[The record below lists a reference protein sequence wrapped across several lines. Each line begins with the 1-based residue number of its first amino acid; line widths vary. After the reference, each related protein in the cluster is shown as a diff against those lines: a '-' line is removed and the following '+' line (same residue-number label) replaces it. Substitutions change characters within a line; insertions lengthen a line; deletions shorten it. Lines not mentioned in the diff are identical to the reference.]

1 MSMTTVTVKKLVIPT
16 YQEADAEQLP
26 MFAENRVHQRFTGN
40 PYPNAVVIK
49 TPAKE
54 KHDREYEAIVIEND
68 YIELTILPEIGGKIF
83 TAYDKKNNYDF
94 FYRQHVIKPALIGL
108 LGSWIS
114 GGIEFNWPYHHRAST
129 FMPVDYEIVQE
140 KDGVTVWLSEH
151 DPVDRM
157 KGMVGVYL
165 GNDRAIFETRVKVSN
180 RTSVRR
186 SFLWWENTAVPV
198 NPTYE
203 IFFPSD
209 VDHVHFHYR
218 RSNTTYPIA
227 KGHFNGYTFDEPGV
241 DISKHF
247 NTKFPTSY
255 FCAASDYDYFGGYDQ
270 GRKAGV
276 VHIGDHHVVTGKK
289 MFTWAYNQL
298 SRSWERALTDTDG
311 AYAELMAGSYTN
323 NQPDLTWLEAY
334 ETKCFKQ
341 SWYPIAALGVPS
353 FANFDCA
360 IRVESNVLRV
370 QPTLNIKGAKI
381 TLTAG
386 GKTILETVADLDAGK
401 VTEFALPEF
410 DCSAYEITIGDV
422 LHYEQIVRTQQPL
435 PELFPEVPYP
445 NELSTAHDLYV
456 AALHFWQYR
465 DPNANPM
472 EYLERAIELEPNFAP
487 ALQLLGE
494 MYLRRHEFQKAYDV
508 LERALKALTVYNFHP
523 ESGKLNYYRG
533 LALVGLGRD
542 KEAYDAFR
550 KSAWMKDT
558 LSEAMTRAAMLDCK
572 KGDWTNAKM
581 CADTA
586 VENGAQNLTAV
597 VLSAAAN
604 YKLGNKADAVAALKN
619 ELVRDPLNHLARYFL
634 VVMGE
639 MSKDDFYGKLN
650 SNMCQTCL
658 DLATDMMDAGFNDEA
673 MDMLKSIPN
682 YTDDLCP
689 VVAYLAGVPEKA
701 NDKHRTF
708 PFRPFEAKVYEEV
721 GANYLLGCYHYGDRR
736 YAQAEALFAKG
747 DDFASKRGLALC
759 EYRKGNHDRALEL
772 LDEAHALKPDMEE
785 IVYEIA
791 YLLNHLGKEPK
802 AAAEKIKSMV
812 PDLMTTRDDIAT
824 EWACAYNRAGM
835 YDEAIK
841 LFEGH
846 NYVPCEGGETALA
859 RQYINAWYGKGMDA
873 KKAGND
879 EEALRCFQTSQIL
892 PENLG
897 AGIWHEAVNVPAQYQ
912 EALLLEKFGKKDEAM
927 KIYEHINYLYIDY
940 FAHNNL
946 PLLPVYQGLATLRMG
961 DAEKGKKQLEWAV
974 SYWEN
979 ELNRENSGYFNTTPF
994 FIPFMDDRKE
1004 MRVKHYTP
1012 MIQTAKEILAGTSDL
1027 LK

>member
-353 FANFDCA
+353 YANFDCA

-401 VTEFALPEF
+401 VTEFALDEF

-472 EYLERAIELEPNFAP
+472 EYLERAIALEPNFAP

-586 VENGAQNLTAV
+586 IENGAQNLTAV

-604 YKLGNKADAVAALKN
+604 YKLGNKADAVAALKT

-650 SNMCQTCL
+650 SNMSQTCL
-658 DLATDMMDAGFNDEA
+658 DLATDMMDAGFNAEA
-673 MDMLKSIPN
+673 KELLCDVAKYS
-682 YTDDLCP
+682 DDLCP
-689 VVAYLAGVPEKA
+689 VIAYLAGVPERA
-701 NDKHRTF
+701 NDKHKVF
-708 PFRPFEAKVYEEV
+708 PFRPYEAKVYEEV

-879 EEALRCFQTSQIL
+879 EEALRCFKTSQIL